1 MSHTRTTHGTH
12 THPARTTHAPCTHLT
27 RTTHTRTTHA
37 SRTHLARTTHA
48 PCTHPTA
55 CSLHSFD
62 NLSGKNN
69 IQEPETPLGEPA
81 RFRARSKSQQKKL
94 SPGIKAKMLKESAAA
109 DPNQANLGVV
119 YAICVVGALILLG
132 GDGILFNA
140 GDSSA
145 IGTDVIREAANPGN
159 FAARPPTFGTSMG
172 SANRAN

>member
-1 MSHTRTTHGTH
+1 MLALAVSALSFSAPSMAGLSV
-12 THPARTTHAPCTHLT
+12 PARASAPTMGF
-27 RTTHTRTTHA
+27 
-37 SRTHLARTTHA
+37 
-48 PCTHPTA
+48 
-55 CSLHSFD
+55 FD

>member
-1 MSHTRTTHGTH
+1 MHAPRHAMPRQARTHAHTSHT
-12 THPARTTHAPCTHLT
+12 PCY
-27 RTTHTRTTHA
+27 
-37 SRTHLARTTHA
+37 S
-48 PCTHPTA
+48 C
-55 CSLHSFD
+55 SFD

-140 GDSSA
+140 GDSSGLGA
-145 IGTDVIREAANPGN
+145 DQMREAANPGN
-159 FAARPPTFGTSMG
+159 FVAKPPTFGTSMG

>member
-1 MSHTRTTHGTH
+1 MLAVALSAMSFSSPSLSALSVPVR
-12 THPARTTHAPCTHLT
+12 ASAPTMGL
-27 RTTHTRTTHA
+27 
-37 SRTHLARTTHA
+37 
-48 PCTHPTA
+48 
-55 CSLHSFD
+55 FD
-62 NLSGKNN
+62 ILSGKNN

-81 RFRARSKSQQKKL
+81 RFRARSKSQQK
-94 SPGIKAKMLKESAAA
+94 MLTESAAA

-145 IGTDVIREAANPGN
+145 IGADQMREAANPGN
-159 FAARPPTFGTSMG
+159 FVAKPPTFGTSMG